1 MDSFLKD
8 ILKNEQFIKI
18 IPAEY
23 AKQLKTDFANDKQ
36 KWYNVISPAKKAD
49 ELIVATN
56 NDYSQIWD
64 DYCACCFKPID
75 KYTTEEYYVTS
86 DKLTWLCKDC
96 YQSLFTLSKTN
107 N

>member
-36 KWYNVISPAKKAD
+36 KWYNVISPAKK
-49 ELIVATN
+49 
-56 NDYSQIWD
+56 SR
-64 DYCACCFKPID
+64 
-75 KYTTEEYYVTS
+75 
-86 DKLTWLCKDC
+86 
-96 YQSLFTLSKTN
+96 
-107 N
+107 